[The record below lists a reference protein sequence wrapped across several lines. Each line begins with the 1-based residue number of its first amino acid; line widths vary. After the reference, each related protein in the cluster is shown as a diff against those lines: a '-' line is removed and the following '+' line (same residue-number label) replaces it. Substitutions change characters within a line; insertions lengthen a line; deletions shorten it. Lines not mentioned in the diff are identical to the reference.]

1 MDALTRALLDAQRGD
16 DAALERFVR
25 ATQHDVAA
33 LCRYLGDPD
42 SVDDLVQET
51 YQRAFLSLHRFRAT
65 GPAKHW
71 LLTIARR
78 TCADNARRR
87 SRRRRLDQRFTSLAH
102 DELEERPLDSTLAE
116 LDELLLLL
124 DEDRRAAFVLTQ
136 LTGLRYDEAAEVL
149 DVPIGTIRSRVSRAR
164 EQLVAA
170 LHTADAGLPP
180 LPRTSDPSEPRRR
193 LRRPHAAT
201 DDPPSAATR

>member
-1 MDALTRALLDAQRGD
+1 MDALTRTLLAAQRGD

-33 LCRYLGDPD
+33 LCRYLGDAD

-51 YQRAFLSLHRFRAT
+51 YQRAFRSLHRFRAT

-87 SRRRRLDQRFTSLAH
+87 IRRRRLDQRFANLAH
-102 DELEERPLDSTLAE
+102 DDLQEQPVDGAAVE

-136 LTGLRYDEAAEVL
+136 LNGLRYDEAAAVL
-149 DVPIGTIRSRVSRAR
+149 EVPIGTIRSRVSRAR

-170 LHTADAGLPP
+170 LHAAEAGLPP
-180 LPRTSDPSEPRRR
+180 AAHPPEPGRQ
-193 LRRPHAAT
+193 LGRPHART
-201 DDPPSAATR
+201 DDPPTARTATP

>member
-1 MDALTRALLDAQRGD
+1 MDALTRTLLDAQRGD

-25 ATQHDVAA
+25 ATQHDVAS

-51 YQRAFLSLHRFRAT
+51 YQRAFVSLHRFRAS

-78 TCADNARRR
+78 TCADAARRR
-87 SRRRRLDQRFTSLAH
+87 VRRRRLDQRVTTMAQDL
-102 DELEERPLDSTLAE
+102 DERPVDSSAAE

-124 DEDRRAAFVLTQ
+124 DDDRRAAFVLTQ
-136 LTGLRYDEAAEVL
+136 LNGLRYDEAAAVL

-164 EQLVAA
+164 EQLLTA
-170 LHTADAGLPP
+170 LRTADAGELPA
-180 LPRTSDPSEPRRR
+180 LDISAEPRRR
-193 LRRPHAAT
+193 SERPHG
-201 DDPPSAATR
+201 

>member
-1 MDALTRALLDAQRGD
+1 MDALTRHLLDAQRGD
-16 DAALERFVR
+16 AAALEQFVR
-25 ATQHDVAA
+25 GTQHDVAS

-42 SVDDLVQET
+42 SVDDLIQET
-51 YQRAFLSLHRFRAT
+51 YQRAFASIHRFRAT

-87 SRRRRLDQRFTSLAH
+87 VRRRRLDQRVT
-102 DELEERPLDSTLAE
+102 TLARE
-116 LDELLLLL
+116 VEVRPHDSSAAEIDELLFLL

-136 LTGLRYDEAAEVL
+136 LNGLRYDEAAAVL

-164 EQLVAA
+164 EQLLAA
-170 LHTADAGLPP
+170 LRAAEAGTSADGDAVA
-180 LPRTSDPSEPRRR
+180 EPTRRHE
-193 LRRPHAAT
+193 RPH
-201 DDPPSAATR
+201 R

>member
-1 MDALTRALLDAQRGD
+1 MDALTRILLEAQRGD

-42 SVDDLVQET
+42 AVDDLVQET
-51 YQRAFLSLHRFRAT
+51 YQRAFVSLHRFRAT

-87 SRRRRLDQRFTSLAH
+87 SRRRRLDRRVTTMAY
-102 DELEERPLDSTLAE
+102 ELEERPLHGSGAE

-136 LTGLRYDEAAEVL
+136 LNGLRYDEAAAIL

-164 EQLVAA
+164 EQLVAELRA
-170 LHTADAGLPP
+170 AEAGLPP
-180 LPRTSDPSEPRRR
+180 ASHDTTEPRRR
-193 LRRPHAAT
+193 FGRP
-201 DDPPSAATR
+201 S